1 MLRALLKVKLEIECK
16 FKKVNTL
23 IINLVSRPE
32 IGLQIK
38 SVNDEKD
45 PIRTV
50 VPRSRGIGV
59 KF

>member
-1 MLRALLKVKLEIECK
+1 MQNYVGFGLAGSFSAGPVAAM
-16 FKKVNTL
+16 
-23 IINLVSRPE
+23 SRPE
-32 IGLQIK
+32 IGLQSK

>member
-1 MLRALLKVKLEIECK
+1 MIDISKVHYSKSQLA
-16 FKKVNTL
+16 TAQM
-23 IINLVSRPE
+23 SRPE